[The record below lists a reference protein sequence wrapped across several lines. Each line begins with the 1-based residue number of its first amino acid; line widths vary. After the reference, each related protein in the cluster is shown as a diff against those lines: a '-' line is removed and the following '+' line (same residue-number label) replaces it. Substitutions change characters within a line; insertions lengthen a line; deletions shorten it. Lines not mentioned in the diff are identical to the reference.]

1 MVFLDR
7 NTQTKILLHHEFQN
21 QFSMQKFI
29 NVKQMILLIGL
40 LMPTVWCSAINLGF
54 ADGLSGITINYG
66 TETQGEPKG
75 SAIHASINGHLL
87 IVVFTEN
94 LGQISIEVATATGM
108 PMDCLS
114 TQTPNGVN
122 LYVPHAGDYIITFT
136 LPNGDEYYGEFTVT
150 D

>member
-7 NTQTKILLHHEFQN
+7 NNQTKILLHQKFQN
-21 QFSMQKFI
+21 QFNMQKFI

-40 LMPTVWCSAINLGF
+40 LMPTVWCSAINLGIT
-54 ADGLSGITINYG
+54 DGISGITITQG
-66 TETQGEPKG
+66 SETQGEPKG

-94 LGQISIEVATATGM
+94 LGQVTIEVTTTTGT

-122 LYVPHAGDYIITFT
+122 LFVPLAGDYIITFT